1 MPGFWTTAKCFITFA
16 KICLKAECPGHAID
30 SKLTSPIVS
39 WPLRVPVLRLSPLY
53 FRANCSECKCML
65 DGWDIW
71 SIQRAQTAQTA
82 TFGVKKEDISAAGI
96 NVNHSKHAV
105 LPKKWPNGRAICQ
118 TRVVCYWY
126 VLICIDMC
134 WYVLIWYYG
143 IMYWYTLSYPC
154 TWKQVKNWAC
164 KRHRWENIRC
174 CFKARIIEGAHWSAP
189 SVVSIVRR
197 LTALCSCRS
206 WNFLVPIL
214 AVPTV
219 FRFFEF
225 METYGQS
232 SAIRLDGTGNKNH
245 WIKAIPFWIHLSI
258 LID

>member
-16 KICLKAECPGHAID
+16 KICLKTECPCHAID
-30 SKLTSPIVS
+30 SNLTSPIVS
-39 WPLRVPVLRLSPLY
+39 WPLRVRWKLSRLSPLY

-82 TFGVKKEDISAAGI
+82 TFGVKKEVISAAVI
-96 NVNHSKHAV
+96 NVNHSRHAV
-105 LPKKWPNGRAICQ
+105 PKNKWPNGRAICQ
-118 TRVVCYWY
+118 TWVVWYWY
-126 VLICIDMC
+126 VLICIDMY
-134 WYVLIWYYG
+134 WYVLICIDMVLRYYV
-143 IMYWYTLSYPC
+143 LVYPIIPVHM
-154 TWKQVKNWAC
+154 KQVKNWAC
-164 KRHRWENIRC
+164 KRHHWENIRF

-219 FRFFEF
+219 FRFCEF
-225 METYGQS
+225 MEYLSTKQCNP
-232 SAIRLDGTGNKNH
+232 TGWN
-245 WIKAIPFWIHLSI
+245 W
-258 LID
+258 